1 MREQDLIAGI
11 KSGDQNAFRF
21 LVDQYQAMVL
31 NTCFHFV
38 HDEDDAKDLTQD
50 AFIEVYNSIHKFRND
65 SKLSTWLYRVAVNKS
80 LNFIKKN
87 KRKRLVDNM
96 ESFFRSSKSTD
107 IGNESFNADKG
118 IDDSERSMHL
128 HKAIDSLNQNQR
140 IAFSLHNLD
149 GISYSEIS
157 EIMNVSVSS
166 VESLIHRAKVNLQ
179 KRLLNFYKNNLD

>member
-1 MREQDLIAGI
+1 MSEQELIADI
-11 KSGDQNAFRF
+11 KNGDQQAFRF
-21 LVDQYQAMVL
+21 LVDQYQGMIL

-50 AFIEVYNSIHKFRND
+50 AFIEVYHSIHSFRSD

-87 KRKRLVDNM
+87 KRKKLVDNM
-96 ESFFRSSKSTD
+96 EFFFRLTKSKEIS
-107 IGNESFNADKG
+107 NASYNADKG
-118 IDDSERSMHL
+118 LEDSERSTHL
-128 HKAIDSLNQNQR
+128 YNAIDSLSQNQR

-149 GISYSEIS
+149 GISYAEIA
-157 EIMNVSVSS
+157 EIMNVSLSS

-179 KRLLNFYKNNLD
+179 KRLLLFYKNNLE